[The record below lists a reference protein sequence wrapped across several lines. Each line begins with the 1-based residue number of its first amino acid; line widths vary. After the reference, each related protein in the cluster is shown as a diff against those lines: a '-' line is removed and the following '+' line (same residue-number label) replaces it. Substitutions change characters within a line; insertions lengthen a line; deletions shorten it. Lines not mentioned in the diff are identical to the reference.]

1 MEKLNLRNL
10 KLNDFDFFDV
20 FIFVISIIII
30 SLSIYIYKWY
40 GLLLIPVIALFIY
53 IYYNSSNIVKWLK
66 KEDKLEKIKK
76 INFLKKGDDLIMAKK
91 KKPNNK
97 TNNENNNKKDKSKE
111 KNKKVKKV
119 KEKKVKRKL
128 WKRIVTV
135 ILVMG
140 IVAVIAVAGL
150 FAYIALTTDKFDPNA
165 LKNQDQTI
173 VYDVNNE
180 VIAKLGT
187 EKRESVSYDQLPQ
200 VLIDAIVATEDSRFF
215 QHNGVDLPRFIKA
228 TVYQLLGQSGA
239 GGASTLTMQISKNHL
254 TSTKKSI
261 MRKLEDV
268 YISVFQIEKKYTK
281 EEILEFYVNDS
292 YLGGSAWGVQEASRN
307 YFGKDVSEI
316 SLPEAALLAGLFQ
329 APDGHD
335 PYKNPKSANKR
346 ISTVLN
352 LMYRHGYITK
362 EERDIAKQVDIETLL
377 VGKPSNGSEY
387 QGYIDTVV
395 EEIMNK
401 TKTKE
406 KPNGDNPY
414 TVPMIIYTTME
425 KGIQDGINKAMTGE
439 TYTWHDDYAQSGI
452 AVINVETGAIA
463 AVGAGRNKNGILT
476 HNFATQETRQPGS
489 TAKPLFAY
497 GPAIEFNNAS
507 TYTLYMDE
515 PWQYSNGVAVGNWD
529 SGYQGLITMRQAL
542 AVSRNIPALK
552 AFQNTN
558 KKSILNFVTSLGITP
573 EIEGGSIHEAHAIGG
588 FNPGA
593 TPLQMAS
600 AYAAFASMGYYT
612 EPYSVT
618 KIEYRNTG
626 EVVEYKANKEKVMKD
641 STAYLMNNMLEYAT
655 NNGFSGGGKVY
666 GSHVATKTGTTN
678 YDEATRKRYGL
689 PDYATNDLWTISYT
703 SKYSVAL
710 WYGYAKIMSDYYNT
724 NNAPKDTLMA
734 NIMQY
739 IPKDTVGWTM
749 PSSVVASRVE
759 KETWPAQLP
768 SEYTPEDMIL
778 TEYFVKG
785 TEPAND
791 DVSPRYAALP
801 NITNVKETT
810 KTNKDIT
817 ITWSF
822 KEPEVNT
829 TTYLKTYFS
838 NSVYGKQGEK
848 SLNTRLEYN
857 KNTLGDIGF
866 TIYAE
871 DSTGALTKLDFT
883 KNNYYTYTPK
893 NNYTALIIKTEYEK
907 FKSNASDG
915 YRIKLS
921 SSGNN
926 NDNKEITIELTGNK
940 QMVVQEKNYKENGIT
955 VKYNNKDVT
964 SSATITYAVNGTS
977 YSSVKDLENAVN
989 ALPAGDYKITY
1000 TATYNGQTPKT
1011 AERTLTITKK
1021 N

>member
-1 MEKLNLRNL
+1 MKKINLQKIKLNN
-10 KLNDFDFFDV
+10 FDFLDILV
-20 FIFVISIIII
+20 FSISIIII
-30 SLSIYIYKWY
+30 SLSLYLYKWY
-40 GLLLIPVIALFIY
+40 GLLVIPIVALFIY
-53 IYYNSSNIVKWLK
+53 IYYNSNNIVK
-66 KEDKLEKIKK
+66 KIKK
-76 INFLKKGDDLIMAKK
+76 IKINLSKKGDVPIMAKK
-91 KKPNNK
+91 KK
-97 TNNENNNKKDKSKE
+97 KKITKK
-111 KNKKVKKV
+111 KN

-128 WKRIVTV
+128 WKRIITF
-135 ILVMG
+135 ILIMG
-140 IVAVIAVAGL
+140 ITAVIAVAGI
-150 FAYIALTTDKFDPNA
+150 FAYIALTTDKFNPDA
-165 LKNQDQTI
+165 LKNQDQTV
-173 VYDVNNE
+173 VYDVKGE
-180 VIAKLGT
+180 VITKLGT
-187 EKRESVSYDQLPQ
+187 QKRESISYEQLPQ
-200 VLIDAIVATEDSRFF
+200 VLIDAIIATEDSRFI

-228 TVYQLLGQSGA
+228 TFYQLMGQSKA

-292 YLGGSAWGVQEASRN
+292 YLGGSAWGVQEASRY
-307 YFGKDVSEI
+307 YFGKDVSVV

-329 APDGHD
+329 APGRHD
-335 PYKNPKSANKR
+335 PYKNPESANKR
-346 ISTVLN
+346 INTVLN
-352 LMYRHGYITK
+352 LMYRHNYITK
-362 EERDIAKQVDIETLL
+362 EERDLAKQIDIETLL
-377 VGKPSNGSEY
+377 VGKKSNGSEY

-401 TKTKE
+401 TKTKD

-425 KGIQDGINKAMTGE
+425 KSIQDGINKAMTGE
-439 TYTWHDDYAQSGI
+439 TYTWKDEFAQSGI

-515 PWQYSNGVAVGNWD
+515 PWAYSDGVEIGNWD
-529 SGYQGLITMRQAL
+529 NDYQGLITMRQSL

-558 KKSILNFVTSLGITP
+558 KKNILNFVTSLGITP

-588 FNPGA
+588 FTPGA

-600 AYAAFASMGYYT
+600 AYSAFASMGYYT

-618 KIEYRNTG
+618 KIQYRNTG
-626 EVVEYKANKEKVMKD
+626 EIVEYKANKEKVMKD

-655 NNGFSGGGKVY
+655 NNGFSGGARVA
-666 GSHVATKTGTTN
+666 GSHIATKTGTTN
-678 YDEATRKRYGL
+678 FDEATKKRYGL
-689 PDYATNDLWTISYT
+689 PDYATNDIWTIAYT

-710 WYGYAKIMSDYYNT
+710 WYGYAKITSDYYNT
-724 NNAPKDTLMA
+724 GNEPKDRLMS

-739 IPKDTVGWTM
+739 IPKDTTGWTM
-749 PSSVVASRVE
+749 PSSVVASRIE

-785 TEPAND
+785 TEPTND
-791 DVSPRYAALP
+791 DISPRYAALP

-810 KTNKDIT
+810 KDNNSLV

-822 KEPEVNT
+822 KEPDVITE
-829 TTYLKTYFS
+829 TYLKNYFS
-838 NSVYGKQGEK
+838 NSVYGKEKEK
-848 SLNTRLEYN
+848 SLNNRLTYN
-857 KNTLGDIGF
+857 KDILGDIGF

-871 DSTGALTKLDFT
+871 DTDGTLTMLEFT
-883 KNNYYTYTPK
+883 KNNYYTYTSN

-921 SSGNN
+921 TNN
-926 NDNKEITIELTGNK
+926 TNTNNKELTIELNGNK
-940 QMVVQEKNYKENGIT
+940 QIVTQENNYKEKGIT
-955 VKYNNKDVT
+955 VKYDNKDIT
-964 SSATITYAVNGTS
+964 NIATITYAINNTS
-977 YSSVKDLENAVN
+977 YSNIKDLENTIN
-989 ALPAGDYKITY
+989 TLPTGNYKITY
-1000 TATYNGQTPKT
+1000 TVTYNNQKPIT
-1011 AERTLTITKK
+1011 AYRLITITKK

>member
-1 MEKLNLRNL
+1 
-10 KLNDFDFFDV
+10 
-20 FIFVISIIII
+20 
-30 SLSIYIYKWY
+30 
-40 GLLLIPVIALFIY
+40 
-53 IYYNSSNIVKWLK
+53 
-66 KEDKLEKIKK
+66 
-76 INFLKKGDDLIMAKK
+76 MAKK
-91 KKPNNK
+91 KRKKIDNVDD
-97 TNNENNNKKDKSKE
+97 NKKEKVNKKE
-111 KNKKVKKV
+111 KKK

-128 WKRIVTV
+128 WKKIVTV
-135 ILVMG
+135 ILILG
-140 IVAVIAVAGL
+140 IIAVISVAGL
-150 FAYIALTTDKFDPNA
+150 FAYIALTTDKFNPDA

-173 VYDVNNE
+173 VYDVNGE
-180 VIAKLGT
+180 VITKLGT

-228 TVYQLLGQSGA
+228 TIYQLLGQSNA

-292 YLGGSAWGVQEASRN
+292 YLGGSAYGVQEASRY

-316 SLPEAALLAGLFQ
+316 SLTEAALLAGLFQ
-329 APDGHD
+329 APGRHN
-335 PYKNPKSANKR
+335 PYKNPESANSR
-346 ISTVLN
+346 INTVLN

-377 VGKPSNGSEY
+377 VGESSNGEEY

-395 EEIMNK
+395 EEIMDK
-401 TKTKE
+401 TKTKDN
-406 KPNGDNPY
+406 PNGDNPY
-414 TVPMIIYTTME
+414 TVPMKIYTTME
-425 KGIQDGINKAMTGE
+425 KSIQDGINKAMSGE
-439 TYTWHDDYAQSGI
+439 TYTWHDDYAQAGI
-452 AVINVETGAIA
+452 AVVNVETGAIA
-463 AVGAGRNKNGILT
+463 AVGAGRNKTGILT

-489 TAKPLFAY
+489 TAKPLFSY

-515 PWQYSNGVAVGNWD
+515 PWSYSNGVEINNWD
-529 SGYQGLITMRQAL
+529 NSYKGLMTMREAL
-542 AVSRNIPALK
+542 AVSRNVPALK
-552 AFQNTN
+552 AFQSVS
-558 KKSILNFVTSLGITP
+558 KKEILSFVTSLGITP
-573 EIEGGSIHEAHAIGG
+573 EVDGGSIHEAHAIGG

-618 KIEYRNTG
+618 KIEYRDTG
-626 EVVEYKANKEKVMKD
+626 EVVEYKVSKEKVMKD

-655 NNGFSGGGKVY
+655 TNGFSGGARVA

-678 YDEATRKRYGL
+678 FDTATKKKYGL
-689 PDYATNDLWTISYT
+689 PASATNDIWTVAYT
-703 SKYSVAL
+703 SQYSIAL
-710 WYGYAKIMSDYYNT
+710 WYGYAKITSEYYNT
-724 NNAPKDTLMA
+724 SNAPKETLMA

-739 IPKDTVGWTM
+739 ISKDTTGWTM

-785 TEPAND
+785 TEPASD
-791 DVSPRYAALP
+791 DISPRYAALQ
-801 NITNVKETT
+801 NITNVNQTT
-810 KTNKDIT
+810 KANKDIT
-817 ITWSF
+817 ITWSY

-829 TTYLKTYFS
+829 TEYLKTYFS
-838 NSVYGKQGEK
+838 NAVYGNQGEK
-848 SLNTRLEYN
+848 MLNARLAYN

-866 TIYAE
+866 AIYAE
-871 DSTGALTKLDFT
+871 DSSGALTKLDFT
-883 KNNYYTYTPK
+883 KNNYYTYTPNK
-893 NNYTALIIKTEYEK
+893 KYTALIIKTEYEK
-907 FKSNASDG
+907 FKTNASDG
-915 YRIKLS
+915 YRIKLATTDTD
-921 SSGNN
+921 N
-926 NDNKEITIELTGNK
+926 NKEITVELIGNEK
-940 QMVVQEKNYKENGIT
+940 VEVQEKNYKESGIT
-955 VKYNNKDVT
+955 VKYNNKDVS

-977 YSSVKDLENAVN
+977 YSSIKDLETAVN
-989 ALPAGDYKITY
+989 TLTEGEYKITY
-1000 TATYNGQTPKT
+1000 TVAYNGQSPVTI
-1011 AERTLTITKK
+1011 ERTLTITKK

>member
-1 MEKLNLRNL
+1 MKNYIDKIKNTFIKTKDYLIAKIKAL
-10 KLNDFDFFDV
+10 KTKDY
-20 FIFVISIIII
+20 III
-30 SLSIYIYKWY
+30 SAYLILSIASFILLKNFRLIILFTIIILVYYIGGY
-40 GLLLIPVIALFIY
+40 F
-53 IYYNSSNIVKWLK
+53 
-66 KEDKLEKIKK
+66 
-76 INFLKKGDDLIMAKK
+76 MKK
-91 KKPNNK
+91 KN
-97 TNNENNNKKDKSKE
+97 
-111 KNKKVKKV
+111 KNKKENKKKSNIWKKILIICLFLAIFAIIAFGLFCAYIV
-119 KEKKVKRKL
+119 LTTETFNPNKLTSRESSIIYDKEGNEIYTLSNNQNDDVE
-128 WKRIVTV
+128 KRIKIT
-135 ILVMG
+135 
-140 IVAVIAVAGL
+140 
-150 FAYIALTTDKFDPNA
+150 
-165 LKNQDQTI
+165 
-173 VYDVNNE
+173 YD
-180 VIAKLGT
+180 
-187 EKRESVSYDQLPQ
+187 DLPQ
-200 VLIDAIVATEDSRFF
+200 VLIDALIATEDSRFF
-215 QHNGVDLPRFIKA
+215 QHKGVDLARFLKA
-228 TVYQLLGQSGA
+228 SILQVLGRDA
-239 GGASTLTMQISKNHL
+239 GGASTLTMQVSKNSFTNT
-254 TSTKKSI
+254 TSTGIKGI
-261 MRKLEDV
+261 IRKFRDI

-281 EEILEFYVNDS
+281 EQILEFYVNDS
-292 YLGGSAWGVQEASRN
+292 FLGGSSWGVQEASRY

-329 APDGHD
+329 APGRHD
-335 PYKNPKSANKR
+335 PYKNPESANKR
-346 ISTVLN
+346 INTVLN

-362 EERDIAKQVDIETLL
+362 KERDLAKQVDIETLL
-377 VGKPSNGSEY
+377 VGKKSNGSEY

-401 TKTKE
+401 TKTKDN
-406 KPNGDNPY
+406 PNGDNPY

-425 KGIQDGINKAMTGE
+425 KSIQDGINKAMTGE
-439 TYTWHDDYAQSGI
+439 TYAWHDEYAQAGI

-463 AVGAGRNKNGILT
+463 AVGAGRNKDGILT

-515 PWQYSNGVAVGNWD
+515 PWAYSNGVSVGNWD
-529 SGYQGLITMRQAL
+529 NSYQGLITMRQAL

-558 KKSILNFVTSLGITP
+558 KKNILSFVTSLGITP

-626 EVVEYKANKEKVMKD
+626 EVVEYKTNREKVMKD
-641 STAYLMNNMLEYAT
+641 STAYLMNNILEYAT
-655 NNGFSGGGKVY
+655 NNGFSGGGRVN

-724 NNAPKDTLMA
+724 NNTPKDTLMS

-739 IPKDTVGWTM
+739 VPKDTTGWTM

-785 TEPAND
+785 TEPASD

-810 KTNKDIT
+810 KVNKDIT

-829 TTYLKTYFS
+829 TTYLKNYFS

-848 SLNTRLEYN
+848 SLNARLAYN
-857 KNTLGDIGF
+857 QNTLGDIGF
-866 TIYAE
+866 AIYAE
-871 DSTGALTKLDFT
+871 DSKGALTKLDFT

-907 FKSNASDG
+907 FKVNASDG

-921 SSGNN
+921 SSGNS
-926 NDNKEITIELTGNK
+926 DSKEITIELTGNK
-940 QMVVQEKNYKENGIT
+940 QMVIQEKSYKENGIT
-955 VKYNNKDVT
+955 VKYNNKDIT

-977 YSSVKDLENAVN
+977 YSSIKDLENAIN
-989 ALPAGDYKITY
+989 TLPAGDYKITY
-1000 TATYNGQTPKT
+1000 TAVYNSQSPVT
-1011 AERTLTITKK
+1011 AERTITITKK